1 MWFSRLAIATLLTSV
16 ASAQTNGDLARL
28 TSRLLVDLIRLDTT
42 NPPGNETRVAEYLK
56 KLCETEGIAAETLGE
71 DPVRRNFIARLPGF
85 GKLRPLLLMA
95 HSDVVPA
102 DRSQWTVDPF
112 SAEIRDRFI
121 YGRGA
126 QDDKSLLAA
135 ELAVLI
141 DLKRRGVKL
150 GREIILLSEADE
162 EAGSTGIQ
170 WLIANAW
177 DKINAEFALNEGGF
191 AITTASGQRIYQI
204 QTSEKIPTRVL
215 LVAHGTAGHGSLPRD
230 DNSVVH
236 LARAIERV
244 AETDQPV
251 HLNTTTRHYLHEVA
265 TLTDYK
271 WLQPLLPKLG
281 NGPTAMSAAAEVRT
295 RDRELDVMLR
305 ATISPTMLSAV
316 TKINV
321 IPNTAEAQI
330 DVRRLPEETHDEIIE
345 RLRRMIH
352 DPAVEVRSAPGQEM
366 PATEPSG
373 VSTTLYRAMQQTFS
387 AAAPGALVVPYMVR
401 GATDGSFLR
410 QKGMAVYGAP
420 LFLREDKESRAHG
433 NDERISEESLGSGAN
448 LLMKIVMAVAQI
460 SGDQLTVTAP

>member
-1 MWFSRLAIATLLTSV
+1 MWFSRLAIAVLFTS
-16 ASAQTNGDLARL
+16 AATAQVNSDLADL
-28 TSRLLVDLIRLDTT
+28 TRRFLIDLIRIDST

-71 DPVRRNFIARLPGF
+71 DPTRLNFIARLPGL

-112 SAEIRDRFI
+112 AGEIRNGFL

-135 ELAVLI
+135 ELAVLV

-150 GREIILLSEADE
+150 DREIILVSEADE

-170 WLIANAW
+170 WLIGNAW

-191 AITTASGQRIYQI
+191 AITTPSGQRIYEI
-204 QTSEKIPTRVL
+204 QTTEKIPTRVM
-215 LVAHGTAGHGSLPRD
+215 LVAHGTAGHGSLPRE
-230 DNSVVH
+230 DNPVVH

-251 HLNTTTRHYLHEVA
+251 RLNITTRRYLHELA
-265 TLTDYK
+265 KLPDYK
-271 WLQPLLPKLG
+271 WLEPLLPKLE
-281 NGPTAMSAAAEVRT
+281 NAHTAMAAADQIRT
-295 RDRELDVMLR
+295 RDRELDAMLR
-305 ATISPTMLSAV
+305 TTVSPTMLSAG

-321 IPNTAEAQI
+321 IPNTAEARI
-330 DVRRLPEETHDEIIE
+330 DVRRLPDETHDEILE
-345 RLRRMIH
+345 RLQRMVH
-352 DPAVEVRSAPGQEM
+352 DPAVEVRAAPGQEM

-387 AAAPGALVVPYMVR
+387 GAAPGALVIPYMVR

-410 QKGMAVYGAP
+410 QKGMAVYGVP
-420 LFLREDKESRAHG
+420 LYLREDKESRAHG
-433 NDERISEESLGSGAN
+433 NDERISVESLGSGVN
-448 LLMKIVMAVAQI
+448 LLMEIVMAVAQI
-460 SGDQLTVTAP
+460 SGDRLTVTAP

>member
-1 MWFSRLAIATLLTSV
+1 MWFSRLAIAVLFTS
-16 ASAQTNGDLARL
+16 AATAQVNSDLADL
-28 TSRLLVDLIRLDTT
+28 TRRFLIDLIRIDST

-71 DPVRRNFIARLPGF
+71 DPTRLNFIARLPGL

-112 SAEIRDRFI
+112 AGEIRNGFL

-135 ELAVLI
+135 ELAVLV

-150 GREIILLSEADE
+150 DREIILVSEADE

-170 WLIANAW
+170 WLIGNAW

-191 AITTASGQRIYQI
+191 AITTPSGQRIYEI
-204 QTSEKIPTRVL
+204 QTTEKIPTRVM
-215 LVAHGTAGHGSLPRD
+215 LVAHGTAGHGSLPRE
-230 DNSVVH
+230 DNPVVH

-251 HLNTTTRHYLHEVA
+251 RLNTTTRRYLHELA
-265 TLTDYK
+265 KLPDYK
-271 WLQPLLPKLG
+271 WLEPLLPKLE
-281 NGPTAMSAAAEVRT
+281 NAHTAMAAADQIRT
-295 RDRELDVMLR
+295 RDRELDAMLR
-305 ATISPTMLSAV
+305 TTVSPTMLSAG

-321 IPNTAEAQI
+321 IPNTAEARI
-330 DVRRLPEETHDEIIE
+330 DVRRLPDETHDEILE
-345 RLRRMIH
+345 RLQRMVH
-352 DPAVEVRSAPGQEM
+352 DPAVEVRAAPGQEM

-387 AAAPGALVVPYMVR
+387 GAAPGALVIPYMVR

-410 QKGMAVYGAP
+410 QKGMAVYGVP
-420 LFLREDKESRAHG
+420 LYLREDKESRAHG
-433 NDERISEESLGSGAN
+433 NDERISVESLGSGVN
-448 LLMKIVMAVAQI
+448 LLMEIVMAVAQI
-460 SGDQLTVTAP
+460 SGDRLTVTAP